1 MNLELSENVN
11 TIHQRAESVDSA
23 GSRST
28 RMISRETLVALE
40 KTMLDNVVSRFSLIE
55 EHEIHG
61 NWRRIFLVMIVVIP
75 CATFAL
81 FMWYFMAVAC
91 STQTSTFLSQSRSTT
106 LLNLIDSENVQY
118 CGSFFSVPDLIL
130 AGNPPTYS
138 VYSFTTYCCYV
149 DGISYSTTGNCASAM
164 PIGASVCPS
173 SPVEN
178 SEYCLNNSKLA
189 PFIVVYSVCTPA
201 ATALNNS
208 INYALY
214 SVVFTIYL
222 YFAMRV
228 FKKKG
233 LSGLCSYA
241 AWRSTLTNAKPDW
254 MRKSHVAETV

>member
-28 RMISRETLVALE
+28 RIISRETLVALE

-75 CATFAL
+75 CATFAM
-81 FMWYFMAVAC
+81 FMWYFMVVAC
-91 STQTSTFLSQSRSTT
+91 STQTATFLSQSRPST
-106 LLNLIDSENVQY
+106 LMNLINSENVQY
-118 CGSFFSVPDLIL
+118 CGSFYSVPEDVMDDL
-130 AGNPPTYS
+130 ATTYT
-138 VYSFTTYCCYV
+138 VKFTTYCCYV
-149 DGISYSTTGNCASAM
+149 DGVSYSTTGYCASALPLGSEHCSVGA
-164 PIGASVCPS
+164 PIS
-173 SPVEN
+173 N
-178 SEYCLNNSKLA
+178 YCLNNSNFA

-201 ATALNNS
+201 ATALTNS
-208 INYALY
+208 ITYALY

-228 FKKKG
+228 LKKKG